1 VIFLGAIA
9 ENEWARRFD
18 REPYLATPKQANL
31 EVARSRERVAAEAAA
46 A

>member
-9 ENEWARRFD
+9 EYEWARRFD
-18 REPYLATPKQANL
+18 REPYLATPEQAIL
-31 EVARSRERVAAEAAA
+31 DAARSRERAAAEAAA